1 MICSSRTP
9 KINCMFFHPWLRSQ
23 HPSNLDVEDI
33 EVLQKVMGTK
43 IHQYEMSLESLLMN
57 PWADTTASR
66 RVKCRTESTWSA
78 DPCFKWWRTCCN
90 IAMFMLTQRAS
101 TVFKRSKM
109 SKKDISICIYI
120 VINQSLKKKQ
130 ISSNHNTQN
139 HYLVATGNLP
149 HSIPPTHC
157 RRTKPTVHVAPRT
170 SMARRMWGWNF
181 PHSLID
187 SQTIESKSISELLQN
202 NYIIYII
209 IIFELWDFMDLFFC

>member
-120 VINQSLKKKQ
+120 YSYQSILKKKNKYHQ
-130 ISSNHNTQN
+130 TIILKTTTS
-139 HYLVATGNLP
+139 LP
-149 HSIPPTHC
+149 RVTCHTPFLQPIAG
-157 RRTKPTVHVAPRT
+157 AP
-170 SMARRMWGWNF
+170 SPQCMWHQGPQWLGECGDET
-181 PHSLID
+181 SLIP
-187 SQTIESKSISELLQN
+187 
-202 NYIIYII
+202 
-209 IIFELWDFMDLFFC
+209 